1 MKPFYNTINLDAKA
15 IAVFSKK
22 NTDQEERILNLME
35 NDKSYSPF
43 DIQKEYERFFPEIPI
58 TSIRRAMTNLTKK
71 GLLMKVGMKLERY
84 GKPNHL
90 WRKVVSL

>member
-15 IAVFSKK
+15 IAIYSKK
-22 NTDQEERILNLME
+22 NTDQEERICNLME
-35 NDKSYSPF
+35 VDKPYSPF
-43 DIQKEYERFFPEIPI
+43 DIQKEYEKFFPEVPI

-71 GLLMKVGMKLERY
+71 GLLMKVGMKQERY

-90 WRKVVSL
+90 WQKIV